1 MKRKVSKLRLSPNE
15 EARIIREEL
24 DRRRKLR
31 IQQVREQQRQIAL
44 QIRREVEQRRQQE
57 LRQLEEQLREDWERR
72 QREKLQTLQ
81 SLYLESLQLIGQSH
95 RSAKETEAELAAAAQ
110 REEEHHAKAEERYC
124 EALKELKIQKT
135 KEQERQKRSINA
147 RKKALQT
154 EKERSA
160 KVARL
165 PPPPPDPIQDID
177 PRKSHMV
184 KRSNLNAFATT
195 RYHMPES
202 AVAKEPEALQSDA
215 RLEADL
221 ESRRLQELQREED
234 RRREEQLEK
243 ARVRGRQALRREQL
257 EQDRER
263 LLVEL
268 QHLQQTDLLR
278 RRQQVSRMPP
288 QIFQPLYQ
296 RQEAREELQ
305 RELEFAFEDMYT
317 GERRVKGDLVVQL
330 VPEPLPT
337 SSSTG
342 QDLDLDPDQD
352 LDVTVDENA
361 EPEAEN
367 IQNDFGDEVEGREQ
381 EAADGATPPRQAL
394 RKLLD
399 RIRSQRTDWINGSSR
414 VPAADS
420 PSVDTELIPERDMSI
435 ETGSLTP
442 ETLSEPGVPAPTV
455 EPAEPPPAAE
465 RSLPANFLSR
475 IQEAE
480 EERKKR
486 EAELEVEKQ
495 QQLALLQEL
504 EEQKA
509 ELEQMLQ
516 EAQREREQ
524 LRAAAQQEALLLQP
538 QVPVQDRSPISLTS
552 EEEAVAAEEG
562 VSTRRL
568 RQYQQRLLEQNRIH
582 QRSVEVARQR
592 LEEYQRALRI
602 RHNLTA
608 TALLRPPVHPAF
620 LAPPSES
627 HPATPSVPSG
637 VSLPAFS
644 SSAGSSVPSDPSITN
659 RFSSLRPD
667 AASLADSQS
676 GKKIQK
682 SEIPHNHIMERVAK
696 HLPDRPRASPVA
708 AGPYEPDAARGS
720 ASTSATFDPMTLTS
734 READRR
740 RRELQEA
747 QRRVV
752 EQRAALTLQKEQQEE
767 ERRRAEEELHHMRRQ
782 KEALQALIDA
792 DRRSGSDS
800 PSEAS
805 DPQEAERKRLQ
816 LLATLLR
823 AIEESNGGSLSHLEE
838 PEDGDDSLQPDLRG
852 RVPLVPSVVPP
863 EPSGLLHPPR
873 TQKPPVTRVKLG
885 FKWMIPQ
892 QHELSAIQEVETP
905 VSMSRVTGCRPN
917 SAERRLVFSGPEDD
931 DPSHLQEGSG
941 FFSTADRTARSVSVS
956 SCRPDSA
963 GRRVAFSGPE
973 DDIPSIPADYNL
985 RCRSAKRRVVFSD
998 TEGDMR
1004 SRSADGNLQDSVHDT
1019 RQSGSVS
1026 SCRKDSAGRRV
1037 VFSGPEDDVPSRLS
1051 DVNLQDSSTKTRV
1064 VSSGPENDFPLW
1076 PADFSLEDD
1085 SVSLSTSDRTAQSLS
1100 VSSFRADSAG
1110 RRVVFS
1116 GPEDAVPSLPAE
1128 VNLQDGSVESRVG
1141 SETFRLPWRERLLSG
1156 AATTPESSDSDSA
1169 MKATSPPC
1177 SDSGRGADSPGP
1189 AALSARFPSE
1199 ALCRFAGSDC
1209 LSSTTISSGS
1219 YVSTDPE
1226 QNVADDPRLFNPTG
1240 PGSGGVSCAGFRDS
1254 FVPAGPPVDSVFN
1267 DSVIQRI
1274 IDKYT
1279 RELDVSLSAAG
1290 TTTDSDAL
1298 EESGSSLSQ
1307 PSRTEDETSARR
1319 RDVRLH
1325 PMAGQDPNPEQT
1337 TPGHPALERFCPVDP
1352 EQNPSCLAPERLSVL
1367 ERLVG
1372 QPSAHSSM
1380 IGARPGPPDRSGW
1393 DSTLSRMIGRL
1404 SQQSD
1409 SPGPGFCAGH
1419 DTSERSWSDELPEEI
1434 RMRVLVGELQ
1444 VSANQ
1449 HSESSGERSSA
1460 AESREPSGLQRC
1472 LAGRPPASN
1481 PVLQNR
1487 AGLEDLD
1494 PHGADDSFHLL
1505 QPEITHNETAEPS
1518 VTFHLP
1524 DLNTSDDPSLEQLRV
1539 EEPHGRREV
1548 QESFSRLVISEC
1560 VQQDS
1565 VLMSSPALRTPP
1577 HGSPAPRMPPRLS
1590 PAPGTPPHVSPAPRT
1605 LPCGFGEASAI
1616 GASETKSS
1624 RVSVP
1629 VCERQEDFST
1639 SEITPESDEER
1650 GILEQSQI
1658 TLVSLTDTTLQDAVA
1673 TDDEGLQDSDGPDSI
1688 TDGQETMETEPTEGA
1703 ESTLAHQTPSASL
1716 QESLWSPGR
1725 NLQDVFQRRRRV
1737 LMQRSDRRVQ
1747 EIKDKRAAA
1756 RNGPLS
1762 RVLVEGRDPGRAA
1775 VQTVPRKETTED
1787 RKRAERKL
1795 RPPPPGRRSSPQ
1807 IGTDVRI
1814 SDPDQRKRNLSEMHQ
1829 RTQRLYEQLEEVKQQ
1844 RAARSRQEDWARNRL
1859 RAKEFHR
1866 KTLQKLRAKQTPT
1879 F

>member
-44 QIRREVEQRRQQE
+44 HIRREVEQRRQQE

-72 QREKLQTLQ
+72 QREKLHTLQ

-95 RSAKETEAELAAAAQ
+95 RSAKETEAELAAVAQ
-110 REEEHHAKAEERYC
+110 REEEHHAKAEERYR

-135 KEQERQKRSINA
+135 KEQERQERSIKA

-160 KVARL
+160 KVVKL

-177 PRKSHMV
+177 PRKSHVV
-184 KRSNLNAFATT
+184 KRSDLNSFATT
-195 RYHMPES
+195 RYHMPDS

-243 ARVRGRQALRREQL
+243 ARVRGRQALRRELL

-317 GERRVKGDLVVQL
+317 GERRVKGDLLVQL
-330 VPEPLPT
+330 VPEPLPA
-337 SSSTG
+337 SSSSS
-342 QDLDLDPDQD
+342 QDPDLDPDRD
-352 LDVTVDENA
+352 LDVTVDENT

-367 IQNDFGDEVEGREQ
+367 IQIDFGDEVEGREQ
-381 EAADGATPPRQAL
+381 EAADGATPSRQAL
-394 RKLLD
+394 RRLLD
-399 RIRSQRTDWINGSSR
+399 RIRSQRTDWISSR

-420 PSVDTELIPERDMSI
+420 PSVDTEQIPERDMSI
-435 ETGSLTP
+435 ETGSLSP
-442 ETLSEPGVPAPTV
+442 EALREPAVPAPTV

-465 RSLPANFLSR
+465 RSLPDDFLST

-480 EERKKR
+480 EDRKKR

-509 ELEQMLQ
+509 QLEQMLQ

-524 LRAAAQQEALLLQP
+524 LRAAAQQEALPLQP

-552 EEEAVAAEEG
+552 EEEAVSPAEEG

-608 TALLRPPVHPAF
+608 AAAAALLRPPVQPAF

-627 HPATPSVPSG
+627 HPATPSLPSD
-637 VSLPAFS
+637 VSLPALS
-644 SSAGSSVPSDPSITN
+644 SSAGSSAPSDPSVTN
-659 RFSSLRPD
+659 RFSSLRRD
-667 AASLADSQS
+667 AASLTDSQR
-676 GKKIQK
+676 ILA
-682 SEIPHNHIMERVAK
+682 RVANR
-696 HLPDRPRASPVA
+696 LPDRPRASPVA
-708 AGPYEPDAARGS
+708 AGPYEPDAAHGS

-740 RRELQEA
+740 RRELREA

-752 EQRAALTLQKEQQEE
+752 EQRAALALQKEQQEE
-767 ERRRAEEELHHMRRQ
+767 ERRRAEEELQYMRRQ
-782 KEALQALIDA
+782 KEALQALID
-792 DRRSGSDS
+792 RRSGSDS

-805 DPQEAERKRLQ
+805 EPQEAEQKRLQ

-823 AIEESNGGSLSHLEE
+823 AIEESSGGSLSHLEE
-838 PEDGDDSLQPDLRG
+838 PEDGDESLQLDVGGRG
-852 RVPLVPSVVPP
+852 LCRAPLVPSVVPP
-863 EPSGLLHPPR
+863 EPSGPLHPPR
-873 TQKPPVTRVKLG
+873 MQKPPVTRVKLG

-905 VSMSRVTGCRPN
+905 VNMSRVTDCRPD
-917 SAERRLVFSGPEDD
+917 SAERRFAFSGPEDD
-931 DPSHLQEGSG
+931 HPSHLQEGSG
-941 FFSTADRTARSVSVS
+941 FFSRSDRTLESGSVS
-956 SCRPDSA
+956 SCRPNSA
-963 GRRVAFSGPE
+963 GRRVVFSGPG
-973 DDIPSIPADYNL
+973 DDVPSVPADFDL
-985 RCRSAKRRVVFSD
+985 RGRSAKRRVVFSD
-998 TEGDMR
+998 SEDDLG
-1004 SRSADGNLQDSVHDT
+1004 SRSADGNLQDGSVHHS
-1019 RQSGSVS
+1019 RRSGP
-1026 SCRKDSAGRRV
+1026 SAGRRV
-1037 VFSGPEDDVPSRLS
+1037 VFSGPEDDVPSCLS
-1051 DVNLQDSSTKTRV
+1051 D
-1064 VSSGPENDFPLW
+1064 
-1076 PADFSLEDD
+1076 
-1085 SVSLSTSDRTAQSLS
+1085 
-1100 VSSFRADSAG
+1100 
-1110 RRVVFS
+1110 
-1116 GPEDAVPSLPAE
+1116 

-1141 SETFRLPWRERLLSG
+1141 SEASCHFPWRERRLSG
-1156 AATTPESSDSDSA
+1156 AATTPELCDSDST
-1169 MKATSPPC
+1169 MKATSTPG
-1177 SDSGRGADSPGP
+1177 SDSGRGADSPGT
-1189 AALSARFPSE
+1189 AALTSRSPSE
-1199 ALCRFAGSDC
+1199 ALCRSAGSNC
-1209 LSSTTISSGS
+1209 FSSTTISSGS

-1226 QNVADDPRLFNPTG
+1226 QNEDDRRLSNPTG
-1240 PGSGGVSCAGFRDS
+1240 PGSGAVSCAGFRDS
-1254 FVPAGPPVDSVFN
+1254 SVSAGPPVDLVFN

-1319 RDVRLH
+1319 RDVRRH
-1325 PMAGQDPNPEQT
+1325 PAARQNPNPEQT
-1337 TPGHPALERFCPVDP
+1337 PPGHPAL

-1409 SPGPGFCAGH
+1409 SPGPGFCSSH
-1419 DTSERSWSDELPEEI
+1419 DTSEPSWSDEI

-1444 VSANQ
+1444 VSADQ
-1449 HSESSGERSSA
+1449 HRENSGERSSA
-1460 AESREPSGLQRC
+1460 AESREPSGLQRH
-1472 LAGRPPASN
+1472 LAGSPSASN
-1481 PVLQNR
+1481 PGLQNR
-1487 AGLEDLD
+1487 AGLEELD
-1494 PHGADDSFHLL
+1494 PHGTDASFHLL
-1505 QPEITHNETAEPS
+1505 QPEITQNETADPS
-1518 VTFHLP
+1518 VTFQPP
-1524 DLNTSDDPSLEQLRV
+1524 DLSTSDCPSLEQLRA
-1539 EEPHGRREV
+1539 EETDGCRDV
-1548 QESFSRLVISEC
+1548 QESFSQLVISEC
-1560 VQQDS
+1560 LQQDS
-1565 VLMSSPALRTPP
+1565 VLTPP
-1577 HGSPAPRMPPRLS
+1577 HLSPAPGTPPHLSPGTPPRLSPGTPPRLS
-1590 PAPGTPPHVSPAPRT
+1590 PAPGTPP
-1605 LPCGFGEASAI
+1605 CGFRESSTLGSL
-1616 GASETKSS
+1616 ETTSS

-1629 VCERQEDFST
+1629 VGERREDFST
-1639 SEITPESDEER
+1639 SEISPESDGER

-1673 TDDEGLQDSDGPDSI
+1673 TDDEELQDSDGPDSI

-1703 ESTLAHQTPSASL
+1703 ESRLAHQTPSAFL
-1716 QESLWSPGR
+1716 LEFLWSPGR
-1725 NLQDVFQRRRRV
+1725 NQQDVFQRRRRA

-1747 EIKDKRAAA
+1747 EIKAKRAAA
-1756 RNGPLS
+1756 RNGAPS
-1762 RVLVEGRDPGRAA
+1762 RVLVEGVDPGRAA
-1775 VQTVPRKETTED
+1775 VQTVPRKETAESQSTTED
-1787 RKRAERKL
+1787 RKRVERKL
-1795 RPPPPGRRSSPQ
+1795 RPPPPARRSSPQ
-1807 IGTDVRI
+1807 IGPDVRI

-1844 RAARSRQEDWARNRL
+1844 RAARSRQEDWARNRQ

>member
-44 QIRREVEQRRQQE
+44 QIRREVERRRQQE
-57 LRQLEEQLREDWERR
+57 LRQLEERLREDWERR
-72 QREKLQTLQ
+72 QREKLHTLQ

-95 RSAKETEAELAAAAQ
+95 RSAKETEADLAAAAQ
-110 REEEHHAKAEERYC
+110 REEEHHAKAEERYR

-154 EKERSA
+154 EKERST

-184 KRSNLNAFATT
+184 KRSDLNAFAATH
-195 RYHMPES
+195 YHMPES
-202 AVAKEPEALQSDA
+202 AVEKEPEAAQPDA

-221 ESRRLQELQREED
+221 ESRRLQELQREEE

-257 EQDRER
+257 EQDRQR

-278 RRQQVSRMPP
+278 RRQQVSQMPP

-330 VPEPLPT
+330 VPEPLPA

-342 QDLDLDPDQD
+342 QDLDLDPDRD
-352 LDVTVDENA
+352 LDVTVDENS

-367 IQNDFGDEVEGREQ
+367 IQNEVEGEQ
-381 EAADGATPPRQAL
+381 EAADGVTPPRQAL

-399 RIRSQRTDWINGSSR
+399 RIRSQRTDWISGSSR
-414 VPAADS
+414 VP
-420 PSVDTELIPERDMSI
+420 PSVDSELIPERDMSI

-442 ETLSEPGVPAPTV
+442 EALAV
-455 EPAEPPPAAE
+455 EPTEPPPAAE
-465 RSLPANFLSR
+465 PSLPAGFLSR

-538 QVPVQDRSPISLTS
+538 QVPDQDRAPASLTS
-552 EEEAVAAEEG
+552 EEEAVAPAQED

-608 TALLRPPVHPAF
+608 AALLRPPVHPAF
-620 LAPPSES
+620 LAAPSDS
-627 HPATPSVPSG
+627 RPATPSEPSD

-644 SSAGSSVPSDPSITN
+644 SSADSSVPSDPSVTN
-659 RFSSLRPD
+659 WFSSLRPD
-667 AASLADSQS
+667 AAPLADSQ
-676 GKKIQK
+676 
-682 SEIPHNHIMERVAK
+682 
-696 HLPDRPRASPVA
+696 RPGASPVA
-708 AGPYEPDAARGS
+708 ARGS
-720 ASTSATFDPMTLTS
+720 AGASATFDPMTS
-734 READRR
+734 RDHR
-740 RRELQEA
+740 RRELQAA
-747 QRRVV
+747 QRRVA
-752 EQRAALTLQKEQQEE
+752 EQRAALALQKEQQEE
-767 ERRRAEEELHHMRRQ
+767 ERRRAEEELQHMRRQ

-792 DRRSGSDS
+792 DGRSGSDS
-800 PSEAS
+800 PSDAS
-805 DPQEAERKRLQ
+805 DPQEAEQKRLQ

-838 PEDGDDSLQPDLRG
+838 PEEGDDLRG
-852 RVPLVPSVVPP
+852 AAPLVPSVVPP

-905 VSMSRVTGCRPN
+905 VNMSRVAGCRPD
-917 SAERRLVFSGPEDD
+917 SAERRLAFSGPEDD

-941 FFSTADRTARSVSVS
+941 FFSTSDWILESGSVS
-956 SCRPDSA
+956 SFRPSSA

-973 DDIPSIPADYNL
+973 DDFPSHSADFSL
-985 RCRSAKRRVVFSD
+985 RCGSAKRRVVFSD
-998 TEGDMR
+998 TEDDAR
-1004 SRSADGNLQDSVHDT
+1004 SRSADGNLQDGSVHDT

-1026 SCRKDSAGRRV
+1026 SCRSDSAGRRV
-1037 VFSGPEDDVPSRLS
+1037 VSSGPEDDVPSRLS
-1051 DVNLQDSSTKTRV
+1051 DVNLQD
-1064 VSSGPENDFPLW
+1064 
-1076 PADFSLEDD
+1076 
-1085 SVSLSTSDRTAQSLS
+1085 
-1100 VSSFRADSAG
+1100 DSA
-1110 RRVVFS
+1110 
-1116 GPEDAVPSLPAE
+1116 D
-1128 VNLQDGSVESRVG
+1128 SRVG
-1141 SETFRLPWRERLLSG
+1141 SETSCRLPWRERLLSG
-1156 AATTPESSDSDSA
+1156 AASTPESSGSDLA
-1169 MKATSPPC
+1169 MKATSAPC

-1189 AALSARFPSE
+1189 AALSSRSPSE
-1199 ALCRFAGSDC
+1199 THLSESPVLPQALCRLAGSDC

-1226 QNVADDPRLFNPTG
+1226 QNVDNPRLSNPTG
-1240 PGSGGVSCAGFRDS
+1240 PGSGAVSCADFPDS
-1254 FVPAGPPVDSVFN
+1254 SVSAGPPVDSVFN

-1279 RELDVSLSAAG
+1279 RELDVLLSAAG

-1298 EESGSSLSQ
+1298 EESGSLLSQ

-1319 RDVRLH
+1319 RLVQRHLV
-1325 PMAGQDPNPEQT
+1325 AGHDPNPEQMT
-1337 TPGHPALERFCPVDP
+1337 SGHPTLERFCPVDP
-1352 EQNPSCLAPERLSVL
+1352 EQNPSCVAPERLSVL

-1372 QPSAHSSM
+1372 QPSAQSSM
-1380 IGARPGPPDRSGW
+1380 IGARPGPPGRSGW

-1409 SPGPGFCAGH
+1409 SPGFWAGH
-1419 DTSERSWSDELPEEI
+1419 DTSEPSWSDELPEEVQ
-1434 RMRVLVGELQ
+1434 MRVLVGELQ
-1444 VSANQ
+1444 VSADQ
-1449 HSESSGERSSA
+1449 LSESSGGRSSA
-1460 AESREPSGLQRC
+1460 AESRETSGLQRR
-1472 LAGRPPASN
+1472 LAQSPPASI
-1481 PVLQNR
+1481 PVLQNQ

-1494 PHGADDSFHLL
+1494 PHGADDSFHPLH
-1505 QPEITHNETAEPS
+1505 PEITHNETADPP

-1524 DLNTSDDPSLEQLRV
+1524 DLNTSDDPSLEQLRA
-1539 EEPHGRREV
+1539 EEPDGHRDVE
-1548 QESFSRLVISEC
+1548 ESFSRLVISEC
-1560 VQQDS
+1560 VQQDG
-1565 VLMSSPALRTPP
+1565 VLTPPCVSHMSPALRTP
-1577 HGSPAPRMPPRLS
+1577 
-1590 PAPGTPPHVSPAPRT
+1590 
-1605 LPCGFGEASAI
+1605 PCGFGEASAL
-1616 GASETKSS
+1616 GSSEAESS

-1629 VCERQEDFST
+1629 VGEGQDFSS
-1639 SEITPESDEER
+1639 SEITPESDGER

-1673 TDDEGLQDSDGPDSI
+1673 TDDEGLQDGPDSI
-1688 TDGQETMETEPTEGA
+1688 ADGQETMETEPTEGA
-1703 ESTLAHQTPSASL
+1703 ETTLAHQTPSASL
-1716 QESLWSPGR
+1716 LEFLWSPSR
-1725 NLQDVFQRRRRV
+1725 NQHDVFQRRRRV
-1737 LMQRSDRRVQ
+1737 LMQRSDHRVQ
-1747 EIKDKRAAA
+1747 EIKAKRAAA
-1756 RNGPLS
+1756 RNGPPS
-1762 RVLVEGRDPGRAA
+1762 RVLVEGRDAGRAE
-1775 VQTVPRKETTED
+1775 VQTVPRKETAESQSTTED

-1795 RPPPPGRRSSPQ
+1795 RPPPPGRRSGPH

>member
-57 LRQLEEQLREDWERR
+57 LRQLEQRLREDWERR
-72 QREKLQTLQ
+72 QREKLHTLQ
-81 SLYLESLQLIGQSH
+81 CLYLESLQLVGQSH
-95 RSAKETEAELAAAAQ
+95 RSAKETEADLAAAAQ
-110 REEEHHAKAEERYC
+110 REEEHHAKAEERYR

-184 KRSNLNAFATT
+184 KRSDRNAFAATH
-195 RYHMPES
+195 YHMPES
-202 AVAKEPEALQSDA
+202 AVEKEPEAAQPDA

-221 ESRRLQELQREED
+221 ESRRLQELQREEE

-257 EQDRER
+257 EQDRQR

-278 RRQQVSRMPP
+278 RRQQVSQMPP

-330 VPEPLPT
+330 VPEPLPA

-342 QDLDLDPDQD
+342 QDLDLDRD

-367 IQNDFGDEVEGREQ
+367 IQNEVEGEH

-399 RIRSQRTDWINGSSR
+399 RIRSQRTDWISGSSR
-414 VPAADS
+414 VP
-420 PSVDTELIPERDMSI
+420 PSVDSELIPERDMSI

-442 ETLSEPGVPAPTV
+442 EALAV
-455 EPAEPPPAAE
+455 EPTEPPPAAE
-465 RSLPANFLSR
+465 PSLPADFLSR

-486 EAELEVEKQ
+486 EAELEVEKL

-509 ELEQMLQ
+509 ELELMLQ

-538 QVPVQDRSPISLTS
+538 QVPVQDRTLTSFTS
-552 EEEAVAAEEG
+552 EEEAAAPAEED
-562 VSTRRL
+562 VSTWRL
-568 RQYQQRLLEQNRIH
+568 RRYQQRLLEQNRIH

-608 TALLRPPVHPAF
+608 AATTALLRPPVHPAF
-620 LAPPSES
+620 LAPPSDS
-627 HPATPSVPSG
+627 RPATPSEPSD

-644 SSAGSSVPSDPSITN
+644 SSAGSSVPSDPSVTN
-659 RFSSLRPD
+659 WFSSLRPD
-667 AASLADSQS
+667 AAPLADSQS
-676 GKKIQK
+676 TL
-682 SEIPHNHIMERVAK
+682 ERVATR
-696 HLPDRPRASPVA
+696 LPDRTGAPPVA
-708 AGPYEPDAARGS
+708 ALGS
-720 ASTSATFDPMTLTS
+720 AGTSATFDPMTS
-734 READRR
+734 RDHR
-740 RRELQEA
+740 RRELQAA
-747 QRRVV
+747 QRRVA
-752 EQRAALTLQKEQQEE
+752 EQRAALALQKEQQEE
-767 ERRRAEEELHHMRRQ
+767 ERRRAEEELQHMRRQ

-800 PSEAS
+800 PSDAS

-838 PEDGDDSLQPDLRG
+838 PEEGDDLRAAA
-852 RVPLVPSVVPP
+852 PLVPAVVPP

-873 TQKPPVTRVKLG
+873 AQKPPVTRVKLG

-905 VSMSRVTGCRPN
+905 VNMSRVAGCRPD
-917 SAERRLVFSGPEDD
+917 SAERRL
-931 DPSHLQEGSG
+931 
-941 FFSTADRTARSVSVS
+941 
-956 SCRPDSA
+956 
-963 GRRVAFSGPE
+963 AFSGPE
-973 DDIPSIPADYNL
+973 EDDPSHSADFSL

-998 TEGDMR
+998 TEDDAR
-1004 SRSADGNLQDSVHDT
+1004 SRSAGGNLQDGSVHDT

-1026 SCRKDSAGRRV
+1026 SCRSDSAGRRV
-1037 VFSGPEDDVPSRLS
+1037 VSSGPEDNVPSR
-1051 DVNLQDSSTKTRV
+1051 
-1064 VSSGPENDFPLW
+1064 
-1076 PADFSLEDD
+1076 PADFNLQDD

-1100 VSSFRADSAG
+1100 VSSLRPSSAG
-1110 RRVVFS
+1110 RRVVSS
-1116 GPEDAVPSLPAE
+1116 GPEHDVPSRLSG
-1128 VNLQDGSVESRVG
+1128 VNLQDGSVDSRVG
-1141 SETFRLPWRERLLSG
+1141 SETSCRLPWRERLLSG
-1156 AATTPESSDSDSA
+1156 AATTPESSGSDSA
-1169 MKATSPPC
+1169 MKATSAPC

-1189 AALSARFPSE
+1189 AALSSRSPSE
-1199 ALCRFAGSDC
+1199 TNLSESPVLSQALCRLAGSGC

-1226 QNVADDPRLFNPTG
+1226 QNVADDPRPFNPTG
-1240 PGSGGVSCAGFRDS
+1240 PGSAGVSCAGFPDS
-1254 FVPAGPPVDSVFN
+1254 SGPPVDSVFN

-1298 EESGSSLSQ
+1298 EESGSQ
-1307 PSRTEDETSARR
+1307 PSRMEDETSARR
-1319 RDVRLH
+1319 RLVQR
-1325 PMAGQDPNPEQT
+1325 QDPNPEQT

-1352 EQNPSCLAPERLSVL
+1352 EQNPSCVTPERLSVL

-1380 IGARPGPPDRSGW
+1380 IGARPGPSGRSGW
-1393 DSTLSRMIGRL
+1393 DSTLSRMFGRL

-1409 SPGPGFCAGH
+1409 SPGFWAGH
-1419 DTSERSWSDELPEEI
+1419 DTSEPSWSDELPEEV
-1434 RMRVLVGELQ
+1434 RMMVLVGELQ
-1444 VSANQ
+1444 VSADQ
-1449 HSESSGERSSA
+1449 LSESSGEQSSA
-1460 AESREPSGLQRC
+1460 AESREPSGLQRR
-1472 LAGRPPASN
+1472 LAQSPPASN
-1481 PVLQNR
+1481 PVLQNQ
-1487 AGLEDLD
+1487 AGLEELDL
-1494 PHGADDSFHLL
+1494 HGADDSFHPLH
-1505 QPEITHNETAEPS
+1505 PEITHNETADPP

-1524 DLNTSDDPSLEQLRV
+1524 DLNTSDDPSLEQLRA
-1539 EEPHGRREV
+1539 EEPDGRRDV

-1560 VQQDS
+1560 VQQDG
-1565 VLMSSPALRTPP
+1565 VLTPP
-1577 HGSPAPRMPPRLS
+1577 CVS
-1590 PAPGTPPHVSPAPRT
+1590 PAPGTPPCVSPAPGT
-1605 LPCGFGEASAI
+1605 PPCVSPAPGTPPCGLGEASAL
-1616 GASETKSS
+1616 GSSEAESS

-1629 VCERQEDFST
+1629 VGEGQDFSS
-1639 SEITPESDEER
+1639 SEITTESDGER

-1673 TDDEGLQDSDGPDSI
+1673 TDDEGLQDGPDSI

-1703 ESTLAHQTPSASL
+1703 ETTLAHQTPSAFL
-1716 QESLWSPGR
+1716 LEFLWSPGR
-1725 NLQDVFQRRRRV
+1725 NLQDVFQRRRRA
-1737 LMQRSDRRVQ
+1737 LMQQSDRRVQ
-1747 EIKDKRAAA
+1747 EIKAKRVAA
-1756 RNGPLS
+1756 RNGPPS
-1762 RVLVEGRDPGRAA
+1762 RVLVKGQDPGRAA
-1775 VQTVPRKETTED
+1775 VQTVPRKETAESQSMTED

-1795 RPPPPGRRSSPQ
+1795 RPLPPGCRSGPQ
-1807 IGTDVRI
+1807 IGADVQI